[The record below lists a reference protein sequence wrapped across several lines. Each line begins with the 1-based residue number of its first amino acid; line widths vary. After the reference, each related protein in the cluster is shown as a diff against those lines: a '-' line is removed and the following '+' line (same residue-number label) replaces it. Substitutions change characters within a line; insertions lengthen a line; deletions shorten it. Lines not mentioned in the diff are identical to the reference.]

1 MRTRLNKFLSLCG
14 VAARRKSDVLIQNG
28 EVSVNGVLEI
38 KPQTLINPDKDIVM
52 CNGQILAPQIFEYYI
67 MNKPRFCLTS
77 MSKTEKKKT
86 ILDYLPNTDI
96 KIFPIGRLDFDTEGL
111 LLFTND
117 GEFAHKI
124 SHPSFMI
131 TKTYICH
138 LNGKVSQALI
148 KKMRS
153 GATLSDGFLKP
164 NEITLV
170 KNNIEESIIKI
181 TIHEGRN
188 HIVKNFF
195 KYFTKKVNKLKR
207 ISIGSI
213 NLGELETGKTS
224 KLDYNEVIKL
234 KKQIQIKESQCL

>member
-14 VAARRKSDVLIQNG
+14 VAARRKSDILIQNG

-38 KPQTLINPDKDIVM
+38 KPQTLINPDKDIVS
-52 CNGQILAPQIFEYYI
+52 CNGQILVPQIFEYYI

-164 NEITLV
+164 NEIILV

-234 KKQIQIKESQCL
+234 KKQIQIKES

>member
-124 SHPSFMI
+124 SHPSFMV

-148 KKMRS
+148 KKMRL

-164 NEITLV
+164 NEIILV

-234 KKQIQIKESQCL
+234 KKQIQIKES

>member
-14 VAARRKSDVLIQNG
+14 VAARRKSDILIQNG

-38 KPQTLINPDKDIVM
+38 KPQTLINPDKDIVS
-52 CNGQILAPQIFEYYI
+52 CNGQILVPQIFEYYI

-148 KKMRS
+148 KKMRL

-234 KKQIQIKESQCL
+234 KKQIQIKES

>member
-14 VAARRKSDVLIQNG
+14 VAARRKSDILIQNG

-38 KPQTLINPDKDIVM
+38 KPQTLINPDKDIVS
-52 CNGQILAPQIFEYYI
+52 CNGQILVPQIFEYYI

-77 MSKTEKKKT
+77 MSRTEKKKT

-148 KKMRS
+148 KKMRL

-234 KKQIQIKESQCL
+234 KKQIQIKES

>member
-14 VAARRKSDVLIQNG
+14 VAARRKSDTIIQNG
-28 EVSVNGVLEI
+28 EVLVNDVLEI
-38 KPQTLINPDKDIVM
+38 KPQTLINPDKDIVKF
-52 CNGQILAPQIFEYYI
+52 NGEILTPQIFEYYI

-86 ILDYLPNTDI
+86 ILDYLPNTSI

-111 LLFTND
+111 LLLTND
-117 GEFAHKI
+117 GDFAHKI

-138 LNGKVSQALI
+138 LRGKVSQALI
-148 KKMRS
+148 KKMRL
-153 GATLSDGFLKP
+153 GANLSDGFLKP
-164 NEITLV
+164 NKITLV
-170 KNNIEESIIKI
+170 KNCIEESIIKI

-195 KYFTKKVNKLKR
+195 NLIY
-207 ISIGSI
+207 SIYRG
-213 NLGELETGKTS
+213 N
-224 KLDYNEVIKL
+224 IKL
-234 KKQIQIKESQCL
+234 NTFFAKFIYYFSGKLTLRIYHWYFDVNIFAPRIYY

>member
-1 MRTRLNKFLSLCG
+1 MKTRLNKFLSLCG
-14 VAARRKSDVLIQNG
+14 VAARRKSDILIQNG
-28 EVSVNGVLEI
+28 EVSVNGTLEI
-38 KPQTLINPDKDIVM
+38 KPQTLINPDMDEVKY
-52 CNGQILAPQIFEYYI
+52 NGQILLPQIFEYYI

-77 MSKTEKKKT
+77 MSKTETKKT
-86 ILDYLPNTDI
+86 ILEYLPDTDV

-138 LNGKVSQALI
+138 LDGKVSQALI
-148 KKMRS
+148 KKMRL

-164 NEITLV
+164 NEIILV
-170 KNNIEESIIKI
+170 KNNIQESIIKI

-195 KYFTKKVNKLKR
+195 KYYAMKVKKLKR
-207 ISIGSI
+207 ISIGCI

-224 KLDYNEVIKL
+224 KLDYNEVINL
-234 KKQIQIKESQCL
+234 KKQIQIKGS

>member
-14 VAARRKSDVLIQNG
+14 VAARRKSDILIQNG

-38 KPQTLINPDKDIVM
+38 KPQTLINPDKDIVR

-77 MSKTEKKKT
+77 MSRTEKKKT

-234 KKQIQIKESQCL
+234 KKQIQIKES

>member
-1 MRTRLNKFLSLCG
+1 MKTRLNKFLSLCG
-14 VAARRKSDVLIQNG
+14 VAARRKSDILIQNG
-28 EVSVNGVLEI
+28 EVSVNGTLEI
-38 KPQTLINPDKDIVM
+38 KPQTLINPDMDVVKF
-52 CNGQILAPQIFEYYI
+52 NGQILLPQIFEYYI

-77 MSKTEKKKT
+77 MSKTETKKT
-86 ILDYLPNTDI
+86 ILEYLPDTDV

-138 LNGKVSQALI
+138 LDGKVSQALI
-148 KKMRS
+148 KKMRL

-164 NEITLV
+164 NEIILV
-170 KNNIEESIIKI
+170 KNNIQESIIKI

-195 KYFTKKVNKLKR
+195 KYYAMKVKKLKR
-207 ISIGSI
+207 ISIGCI

-234 KKQIQIKESQCL
+234 KKQIQIKES

>member
-14 VAARRKSDVLIQNG
+14 VAARRKSDTIIQNG
-28 EVSVNGVLEI
+28 EVLVNDVLEI
-38 KPQTLINPDKDIVM
+38 KPQTLINPDKDIVKF
-52 CNGQILAPQIFEYYI
+52 NGEILTPQIFEYYI

-86 ILDYLPNTDI
+86 ILDYLPNTSI

-111 LLFTND
+111 LLLTND
-117 GEFAHKI
+117 GDFAHKI

-138 LNGKVSQALI
+138 LRGKVSQALI
-148 KKMRS
+148 KKMRL
-153 GATLSDGFLKP
+153 GANLSDGFLKP
-164 NEITLV
+164 NKITLV
-170 KNNIEESIIKI
+170 KNCIDESIIKI

-195 KYFTKKVNKLKR
+195 KYYAKKVNKLKR
-207 ISIGSI
+207 ISIGCI

-224 KLDYNEVIKL
+224 KLDYNEVMNL
-234 KKQIQIKESQCL
+234 KKQIQIKES

>member
-1 MRTRLNKFLSLCG
+1 MKTRLNKFLSLCG
-14 VAARRKSDVLIQNG
+14 VAARRKSDILIQNG

-38 KPQTLINPDKDIVM
+38 KPQTLINPDMDVVKF
-52 CNGQILAPQIFEYYI
+52 NGQILLPQIFEYYI

-77 MSKTEKKKT
+77 MSKTETKKT
-86 ILDYLPNTDI
+86 ILEYLPDTDV

-138 LNGKVSQALI
+138 LDGKVSQALI
-148 KKMRS
+148 KKMRL

-164 NEITLV
+164 NEIILV
-170 KNNIEESIIKI
+170 KNNIQESIIKI

-195 KYFTKKVNKLKR
+195 KYYAMKVKKLKR
-207 ISIGSI
+207 ISIGCI
-213 NLGELETGKTS
+213 NLGELKTGKTS
-224 KLDYNEVIKL
+224 KLDYNEVINL
-234 KKQIQIKESQCL
+234 KKQIQIKGS

>member
-14 VAARRKSDVLIQNG
+14 VAARRKSDILIQNG

-38 KPQTLINPDKDIVM
+38 KPQTLINPDKDIVRF
-52 CNGQILAPQIFEYYI
+52 NGQILAPQIFEYYI

-77 MSKTEKKKT
+77 MSRTEKKKT

-234 KKQIQIKESQCL
+234 KKQMQIKESQCL

>member
-14 VAARRKSDVLIQNG
+14 VAARRKSDTIIQNG
-28 EVSVNGVLEI
+28 EVLVNDVLEI
-38 KPQTLINPDKDIVM
+38 KPQTLINPDKDIVKF
-52 CNGQILAPQIFEYYI
+52 NGEILTPQIFEYYI

-86 ILDYLPNTDI
+86 ILDYLPNTSI

-111 LLFTND
+111 LLLTND
-117 GEFAHKI
+117 GDFAHKI

-138 LNGKVSQALI
+138 LSGKVSQALI
-148 KKMRS
+148 KKMRL
-153 GATLSDGFLKP
+153 GANLSDGFLKP
-164 NEITLV
+164 NKITLV
-170 KNNIEESIIKI
+170 KNCIEESIIKI

-195 KYFTKKVNKLKR
+195 KYYAKKVNKLKR

-224 KLDYNEVIKL
+224 KLDYNEVMNL
-234 KKQIQIKESQCL
+234 KKQIQIKES

>member
-14 VAARRKSDVLIQNG
+14 VAARRKSDTIIQNG
-28 EVSVNGVLEI
+28 EVLVNDVLEI
-38 KPQTLINPDKDIVM
+38 KPQTLINPDKDIVKF
-52 CNGQILAPQIFEYYI
+52 NGEILTPQIFEYYI

-86 ILDYLPNTDI
+86 ILDYLPNTSI

-111 LLFTND
+111 LLLTND
-117 GEFAHKI
+117 GDFAHKI

-138 LNGKVSQALI
+138 LRGKVSQALI
-148 KKMRS
+148 KKMRL
-153 GATLSDGFLKP
+153 GANLSDGFLKP
-164 NEITLV
+164 NKITLV
-170 KNNIEESIIKI
+170 KNCIEESIIKI

-195 KYFTKKVNKLKR
+195 KYYAKKVNKLKR

-224 KLDYNEVIKL
+224 KLDYNEVMNL
-234 KKQIQIKESQCL
+234 KKQIQIKES

>member
-1 MRTRLNKFLSLCG
+1 MKTRLNKFLSLCG
-14 VAARRKSDVLIQNG
+14 VAARRKSDILIQNG
-28 EVSVNGVLEI
+28 EVSVNGTLEI
-38 KPQTLINPDKDIVM
+38 KPQTLINPDMDEVKY
-52 CNGQILAPQIFEYYI
+52 NGQILLPQIFEYYI

-77 MSKTEKKKT
+77 MSKTETKKT
-86 ILDYLPNTDI
+86 ILEYLPDTDV

-138 LNGKVSQALI
+138 LDGKVSQALI
-148 KKMRS
+148 KKMRL

-164 NEITLV
+164 NEIILV
-170 KNNIEESIIKI
+170 KNNIQESIIKI

-195 KYFTKKVNKLKR
+195 KYYAMKVKKLKR
-207 ISIGSI
+207 ISIGCI
-213 NLGELETGKTS
+213 NLGELKTGKTS
-224 KLDYNEVIKL
+224 KLDYNEVMNL
-234 KKQIQIKESQCL
+234 KKQIQIKES

>member
-14 VAARRKSDVLIQNG
+14 VAARRKSDILIQNG

-38 KPQTLINPDKDIVM
+38 KPQTLINPDKDIVR

-77 MSKTEKKKT
+77 MSRTEKKKT

-148 KKMRS
+148 KKMRL

-234 KKQIQIKESQCL
+234 KKQMQIKESQCL

>member
-14 VAARRKSDVLIQNG
+14 VAARRKSDAIIQNG
-28 EVSVNGVLEI
+28 EVLVNDVLEI
-38 KPQTLINPDKDIVM
+38 KPQTLINPDKDIVKF
-52 CNGQILAPQIFEYYI
+52 NGEILTPQIFEYYI

-86 ILDYLPNTDI
+86 ILDYLPNTSI

-111 LLFTND
+111 LLLTND
-117 GEFAHKI
+117 GDFAHKI

-138 LNGKVSQALI
+138 LRGKVSQALI
-148 KKMRS
+148 KKMRL
-153 GATLSDGFLKP
+153 GANLSDGFLKP
-164 NEITLV
+164 NKITLV
-170 KNNIEESIIKI
+170 KNCIEESIIKI

-195 KYFTKKVNKLKR
+195 KYYAKKVNKLKR
-207 ISIGSI
+207 ISIGCI

-224 KLDYNEVIKL
+224 KLDYNEVMNL
-234 KKQIQIKESQCL
+234 KKQIQIKES

>member
-124 SHPSFMI
+124 SHPSFMV

-148 KKMRS
+148 KKMRL

-164 NEITLV
+164 NEIILV
-170 KNNIEESIIKI
+170 KNNIEAVSYTHLTLP
-181 TIHEGRN
+181 TIYS
-188 HIVKNFF
+188 V
-195 KYFTKKVNKLKR
+195 
-207 ISIGSI
+207 
-213 NLGELETGKTS
+213 
-224 KLDYNEVIKL
+224 
-234 KKQIQIKESQCL
+234 

>member
-14 VAARRKSDVLIQNG
+14 VAARRKSDILIQNG

-38 KPQTLINPDKDIVM
+38 KPQTLINPDKDIVR

-77 MSKTEKKKT
+77 MSRTEKKKT

>member
-1 MRTRLNKFLSLCG
+1 
-14 VAARRKSDVLIQNG
+14 
-28 EVSVNGVLEI
+28 
-38 KPQTLINPDKDIVM
+38 
-52 CNGQILAPQIFEYYI
+52 
-67 MNKPRFCLTS
+67 

-124 SHPSFMI
+124 SHPSFMV

>member
-14 VAARRKSDVLIQNG
+14 VAARRKSDILIQNG

-124 SHPSFMI
+124 SHPSFMV

-148 KKMRS
+148 KKMRL

-164 NEITLV
+164 NEIILV

-234 KKQIQIKESQCL
+234 KKQIQIKES

>member
-14 VAARRKSDVLIQNG
+14 VAARRKSDILIQNG

-38 KPQTLINPDKDIVM
+38 KPQTLINPDKDIVR

-77 MSKTEKKKT
+77 MSRTEKKKT

-148 KKMRS
+148 KKMRL

-234 KKQIQIKESQCL
+234 KKQIQIKES

>member
-1 MRTRLNKFLSLCG
+1 MKTRLNKFLSLCG
-14 VAARRKSDVLIQNG
+14 VAARRKSDILIQNG
-28 EVSVNGVLEI
+28 EVSVNGTLEI
-38 KPQTLINPDKDIVM
+38 KPQTLINPDMDVVKY
-52 CNGQILAPQIFEYYI
+52 NGQILLPQIFEYYI

-77 MSKTEKKKT
+77 MSKTETKKT
-86 ILDYLPNTDI
+86 ILEYLPDTDV

-138 LNGKVSQALI
+138 LDGKVSQALI
-148 KKMRS
+148 KKMRL

-164 NEITLV
+164 NEIILV
-170 KNNIEESIIKI
+170 KNNIQESIIKI

-195 KYFTKKVNKLKR
+195 KYYAMKVKKLKR
-207 ISIGSI
+207 ISIGCI

-234 KKQIQIKESQCL
+234 KKQIQIKES